1 LPKKIIDLDLLN
13 LNLREA
19 LNTFNSKDKSIDE
32 KNMYWKNFIVK
43 FNENNEYFSKNL
55 IKKHLKLTARDL
67 EFGIQLNFTMQE
79 ISQILNI

>member
-1 LPKKIIDLDLLN
+1 
-13 LNLREA
+13 
-19 LNTFNSKDKSIDE
+19 
-32 KNMYWKNFIVK
+32 MYWKNFIVK